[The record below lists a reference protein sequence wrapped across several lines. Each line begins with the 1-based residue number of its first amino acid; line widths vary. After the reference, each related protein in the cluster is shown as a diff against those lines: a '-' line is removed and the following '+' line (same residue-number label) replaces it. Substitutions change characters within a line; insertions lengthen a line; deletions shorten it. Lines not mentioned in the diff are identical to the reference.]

1 MDSLFEIIESKRTE
15 DICKSLQRKYL
26 TFEELKESISDKFEI
41 CKEAVLKNIS
51 NGKIKINSK
60 GMYLTFSI
68 EDYSWFEE
76 IIQKRIINKIH
87 EHTFPENI
95 FVPNSIMA
103 NLIYEGTKNVSYDIK
118 YAKRQIDIQLLSEI
132 KFKDDDLMFY
142 SCLCSFWKK
151 SEEILG
157 NIENVKIKFSD
168 IYKFINVDITST
180 FNAKTQDGN
189 ESCIPIEFKDFLQ
202 RMIDLNEMIKSSSSI
217 GIDAIKCC
225 SYETTKDSKRILK
238 KKYIMQSVLS
248 FSLDEDGIILLQKPQ
263 IMSMSEFISNQF
275 IVLDRKKVFNWKNS
289 SILQSA
295 KFEIMRRIETSK
307 NCKNRMNPSFTKK
320 WWQDHFE
327 KINYNSSKLVFF
339 FKRLEKDKIIS
350 NLEFPN
356 KSETFVK
363 WTPVKDERNFS
374 RDNIARASLKE
385 RKTEDPERNTSSNER
400 AEIQSSLSRDDFQNG
415 ISEE

>member
-26 TFEELKESISDKFEI
+26 TLEELKESISDKFEI
-41 CKEAVLKNIS
+41 CKEAVAKNIS
-51 NGKIKINSK
+51 NGKIKINSE

-76 IIQKRIINKIH
+76 TIQKRIVNKIH
-87 EHTFPENI
+87 EYTFPENI
-95 FVPNSIMA
+95 FVPNSIIA
-103 NLIYEGTKNVSYDIK
+103 NLIYEGIKNISYDIK
-118 YAKRQIDIQLLSEI
+118 YAKKQIDIQLLSEI

-157 NIENVKIKFSD
+157 NVENVKIKFSD

-180 FNAKTQDGN
+180 FNVKTQDEN
-189 ESCIPIEFKDFLQ
+189 ESCIPMEFKDFLQ
-202 RMIDLNEMIKSSSSI
+202 RMIDLNEMIKSSLSI
-217 GIDAIKCC
+217 GIDAIRCY

-238 KKYIMQSVLS
+238 KKSIQSVLS
-248 FSLDEDGIILLQKPQ
+248 FSLDKDGIILLQKPQ
-263 IMSMSEFISNQF
+263 IMSISEFISNQF
-275 IVLDRKKVFNWKNS
+275 IILGRKKVFNWKNS

-307 NCKNRMNPSFTKK
+307 NNKNRMNPSFTKR

-339 FKRLEKDKIIS
+339 FKRLKKDGIIS

-356 KSETFVK
+356 KSEIFVK
-363 WTPVKDERNFS
+363 WTPVKDERNS
-374 RDNIARASLKE
+374 QRDNIIRANLKE
-385 RKTEDPERNTSSNER
+385 RKIKNSERKTSSNER
-400 AEIQSSLSRDDFQNG
+400 AEVQVSLSRDDFQNR